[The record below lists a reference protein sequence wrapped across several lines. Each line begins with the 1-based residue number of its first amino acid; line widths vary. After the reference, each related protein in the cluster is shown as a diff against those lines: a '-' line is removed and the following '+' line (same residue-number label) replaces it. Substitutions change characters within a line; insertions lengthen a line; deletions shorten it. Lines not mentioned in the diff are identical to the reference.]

1 MNDNGKN
8 RLLHLLKQG
17 GQYSTIEIIK
27 LLNIAH
33 PQSAIRNLREEGHPI
48 VGIWYKRTDGTR
60 YKKYSYDYNRT
71 GQLPVH

>member
-1 MNDNGKN
+1 MKDHGKN
-8 RLLHLLKQG
+8 SLLHLLKQG

-48 VGIWYKRTDGTR
+48 AGIWYKRTDGTR

-71 GQLPVH
+71 GQLPVL